1 MKNLSRRQFLASVGP
16 LAIIPFY
23 RENPDIILY
32 NANIITVNSKQPK
45 AEAIAI
51 INDKIVAI
59 GNNDSILRLASGFT
73 KKINIEG
80 KTITPGFIDS
90 HSHPASSGR
99 SHLRNVDCDL
109 RSIEEIKSAIDD
121 AVKTWLPYIT
131 ISDVSVNQD
140 MTNPNLISVRIKF
153 STTLDPEN
161 LETLTLPFN
170 TTPG

>member
-1 MKNLSRRQFLASVGP
+1 MGVLSNDL
-16 LAIIPFY
+16 
-23 RENPDIILY
+23 NPDTWVGLTFPLGRSEGVGFF
-32 NANIITVNSKQPK
+32 NQSKTLVEQSLSNL
-45 AEAIAI
+45 E
-51 INDKIVAI
+51 N
-59 GNNDSILRLASGFT
+59 LL
-73 KKINIEG
+73 
-80 KTITPGFIDS
+80 KTIPGERVQQPLFGSKLHHILFEQID
-90 HSHPASSGR
+90 G
-99 SHLRNVDCDL
+99 D
-109 RSIEEIKSAIDD
+109 IEEEIKSAIDD